1 MELELPSRRPRRAD
15 AQRNFD
21 ALVSAAK
28 QAFAEQGSQAALEDI
43 ARRAQV
49 SIATLYRNFPN
60 REDLVAE
67 VNRDEVEALCR
78 SAADLTHLEPWD
90 ALAKWLENF
99 VAYIG
104 TKLAFAEALNRTTD
118 GYQACR
124 QAMRVAGEPLL
135 VRAQNAGAVRPEATI
150 DDVLRMFSGVSAV
163 EYVDD
168 AQRRRVFGFTLAGLR
183 TCSSTGA
190 GGRS

>member
-1 MELELPSRRPRRAD
+1 M
-15 AQRNFD
+15 
-21 ALVSAAK
+21 
-28 QAFAEQGSQAALEDI
+28 
-43 ARRAQV
+43 

-67 VNRDEVEALCR
+67 VNRDAVEALCR
-78 SAADLTHLEPWD
+78 SAADLGHLEPWD

-104 TKLAFAEALNRTTD
+104 TKLAFAEALNRTTE

-135 VRAQNAGAVRPEATI
+135 VRTQDAGAVHPEATI

-163 EYVDD
+163 EYVDE
-168 AQRRRVFGFTLAGLR
+168 AQRRRVFGFALAGLR
-183 TCSSTGA
+183 TCPSAGA
-190 GGRS
+190 GARS